1 MCIAGHASV
10 SPLVIIANTLSG
22 EPQCAGY
29 LGQKGGGWPVKEE
42 GEEKRKGRGGKGGRG
57 GKKSNGCLKIKE
69 VRGIFYSE
77 IFYAY
82 PSLLLLLAFLPLS
95 QPAPI
100 SHQVTASHHRLLCVY

>member
-42 GEEKRKGRGGKGGRG
+42 GEEKRKGRGG
-57 GKKSNGCLKIKE
+57 
-69 VRGIFYSE
+69 SE
-77 IFYAY
+77 EGEAKNQMV
-82 PSLLLLLAFLPLS
+82 A
-95 QPAPI
+95 
-100 SHQVTASHHRLLCVY
+100 